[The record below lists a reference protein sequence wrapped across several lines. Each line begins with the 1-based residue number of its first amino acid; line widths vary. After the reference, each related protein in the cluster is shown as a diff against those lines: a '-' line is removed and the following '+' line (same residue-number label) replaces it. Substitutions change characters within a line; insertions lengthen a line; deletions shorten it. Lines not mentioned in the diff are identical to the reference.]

1 MTIFRALVYA
11 VFSFLIF
18 IPAAAHAAPQILGL
32 VATASPVPLTCKDGI
47 CSVEVSAFCMQSH
60 RFAPNPGTEYTVAA
74 DTVLKLIYQDANG
87 LRRQAEV
94 QNLVAVHS
102 SRGYSSIKI
111 SLPEDTVRQFSSG
124 SASLQVS
131 RLSSVVPKPV
141 AHEKYPLS
149 AHEIALYTGPFRA
162 QAETVTEGHDFEMM
176 IVRGLN
182 RLINGLPDDRRA
194 AAGDAKK
201 LWAKSMGDAPA
212 EISSRGLKYI
222 AKELRFCETISI
234 DKDHPGGVGNGFR
247 SCLESA
253 HDDILQDKTEEVW
266 NLLKAGG

>member
-1 MTIFRALVYA
+1 MTIFHALVYA

-18 IPAAAHAAPQILGL
+18 ISAAVHAAPQILGL
-32 VATASPVPLTCKDGI
+32 VATASPLPLTCKGGF
-47 CSVEVSAFCMQSH
+47 CSAEISSFCMQSH
-60 RFAPNPGTEYTVAA
+60 RFVPAAGTEYTVAE
-74 DTVLKLIYQDANG
+74 DTILKLIYQDADG
-87 LRRQAEV
+87 LWKQAEV
-94 QNLVAVHS
+94 QNLAAVHS
-102 SRGYSSIKI
+102 SRGYSSVKI
-111 SLPEDTVRQFSSG
+111 SLPKDIVRQFSSG
-124 SASLQVS
+124 STSIQVS
-131 RLSSVVPKPV
+131 PLSSIVPKPL
-141 AHEKYPLS
+141 AHEKNPLG

-162 QAETVTEGHDFEMM
+162 QAETVTEGHDFQMT

-194 AAGDAKK
+194 APGDAKN
-201 LWAKSMGDAPA
+201 LWAKSIGGAAA
-212 EISSRGLKYI
+212 EYSSRGLKYV